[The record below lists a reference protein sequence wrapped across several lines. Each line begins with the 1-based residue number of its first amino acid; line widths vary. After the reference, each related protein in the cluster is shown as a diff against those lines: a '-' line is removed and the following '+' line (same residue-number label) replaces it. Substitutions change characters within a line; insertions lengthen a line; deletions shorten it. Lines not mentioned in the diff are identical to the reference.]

1 MLHAHTHS
9 LEDNLSAAAQWCAKR
24 GEKLTEQRRE
34 VLALLLSAPGSVK
47 AYDLLAA
54 IQKQKPTAAPPTVYR
69 ALDFLVAAGLAH
81 KLESKNAFVACC
93 DFEHPHH
100 GVMLIC
106 NQCHTVKELTDPVLE
121 ARLAEDAKAWGF
133 SVAPQDIEVKGLCAN
148 CRHGDGEAQA

>member
-1 MLHAHTHS
+1 MSHPTT
-9 LEDNLSAAAQWCAKR
+9 LEDNLSAAAQWCATR

-47 AYDLLAA
+47 AYELLAE

-93 DFEHPHH
+93 DFEHPHQ
-100 GVMLIC
+100 GVLFIC
-106 NQCHTVKELTDPVLE
+106 NQCHMVKELSDAVLT
-121 ARLAEDAKAWGF
+121 ARLSEDAAALGF

-148 CRHGDGEAQA
+148 CRDGDQESAA

>member
-1 MLHAHTHS
+1 MNTPTSLS
-9 LEDNLSAAAQWCAKR
+9 LEENLTAAAQWCTKR
-24 GEKLTEQRRE
+24 GEKLTDQRRE
-34 VLALLLSAPGSVK
+34 VLSLLLAAPGSMK

-106 NQCHTVKELTDPVLE
+106 DQCLTVKELSDETLE
-121 ARLAEDAKAWGF
+121 ARLIEDAAAYGF
-133 SVAPQDIEVKGLCAN
+133 SVAAQDIEVKGLCAN
-148 CRHGDGEAQA
+148 CRNSESEGKP

>member
-1 MLHAHTHS
+1 MTHTHS
-9 LEDNLSAAAQWCAKR
+9 LADDLSAAAQWCAKR
-24 GEKLTEQRRE
+24 GEKLTDQRRE
-34 VLALLLSAPGSVK
+34 VLALLLAAPGSMK
-47 AYDLLAA
+47 AYDLLAE

-106 NQCHTVKELTDPVLE
+106 NQCHTVKELSDEVLE
-121 ARLAEDAKAWGF
+121 ARLAEDAAAYGF
-133 SVAPQDIEVKGLCAN
+133 SVAPQDIEVKGLCAD
-148 CRHGDGEAQA
+148 CRTGDTKGCA